1 MKPLKTKHRM
11 NPKLTSSPV
20 LEIAFAG
27 AALAGSTLTAQAA
40 APDKRPNIVWIM
52 AEDITHDLGCYGMPA
67 VKTPV
72 LDKMAS
78 EGLFFTNARCS
89 APISS
94 PSRSGMMTGLHCTT
108 IDAHN
113 HRSNRDKALPQGVYP
128 FTHYLRQA
136 GYTCILGATGA
147 FCNTYTNN
155 PNESSRKIDCNF
167 RFDEIGPYDG
177 VTQFGLFDKYDEML
191 PSDAPFFSQI
201 TLYVTHRGDWWKRIR
216 SESKHPVDPAAVRLP
231 AYMADHPRIREEFA
245 CYLDQVEYMDSE
257 VGMILDRLEERG
269 LADNT
274 VVFFIGDNGRAD
286 IRAKGFLYD
295 HGTRVP
301 MIVWGKGIKP
311 GVVDDLVST
320 MDITA
325 TILRIAGAEIPANF
339 ESQPLFDASGA
350 LAEHREWVYTTRDT
364 WDEVMECIRAVV
376 DDRYVYIRNYFPQYP
391 YDHNQIYT
399 DFYRPALHVMR
410 RLKAEGKLSPVES
423 LFLAESKPVEELY
436 DYRADPDNVKNLAC
450 DPAYLDV
457 LNRMRVRMDSRLS
470 SFVDCGIADRFSR
483 VLPESRKE
491 ENRPRSFVR
500 EHHPEEWQKLLDG
513 EICDKYDLW
522 KTEQQ
527 AYFRSQGR

>member
-1 MKPLKTKHRM
+1 M

-301 MIVWGKGIKP
+301 MIVWGKGIEP

-325 TILRIAGAEIPANF
+325 TILRMAGAEIPANF

-500 EHHPEEWQKLLDG
+500 EHHPEEWQKLVDG
-513 EICDKYDLW
+513 EICDKYDIW

>member
-1 MKPLKTKHRM
+1 MKSELF
-11 NPKLTSSPV
+11 SSPV

-27 AALAGSTLTAQAA
+27 AALAGGTLTAQAA

-52 AEDITHDLGCYGMPA
+52 AEDISHDLGCYGMPA

-78 EGLFFTNARCS
+78 EGMLYTNARCS

-94 PSRSGMMTGLHCTT
+94 PSRSGMLTGVHCTT

-128 FTHYLRQA
+128 FTYYLRQA

-147 FCNTYTNN
+147 FANTYTNS
-155 PNESSRKIDCNF
+155 PHECSRKIDCNF

-216 SESKHPVDPAAVRLP
+216 SESKHPVDPAAVQLP

-245 CYLDQVEYMDSE
+245 CYLDQVEYMDAE
-257 VGMILDRLEERG
+257 VGMILDRLEQRG

-301 MIVWGKGIKP
+301 MIVWGKGVEP
-311 GVVDDLVST
+311 AVVNDLVST

-325 TILRIAGAEIPANF
+325 TILRMAGAEIPDNY
-339 ESQPLFDASGA
+339 ESRPLFDAEGA
-350 LAEHREWVYTTRDT
+350 PADHREWVYTTRDT

-376 DDRYVYIRNYFPQYP
+376 DDRYIYIRNYFPQYP
-391 YDHNQIYT
+391 YDHDQIYT

-436 DYRADPDNVKNLAC
+436 DYRADPDNVNNLAG
-450 DPAYLDV
+450 DPACLDV

-470 SFVDCGIADRFSR
+470 SFVDCGIADRFTR

-500 EHHPEEWQKLLDG
+500 EHHPDEWQKLVDG
-513 EICDKYDLW
+513 EICDKYDIW

-527 AYFRSQGR
+527 AYLRSAGR